1 VYFSFFFLKFV
12 LTESLTGS
20 HLCRLVPEILDA
32 DLRFLTLDLANFGT
46 LDLLLS
52 SYWKLIPEIAVRT
65 LGESP
70 VVLDFGSLSPLL
82 VVPSLVE

>member
-1 VYFSFFFLKFV
+1 MYFSFFFLRLV

-32 DLRFLTLDLANFGT
+32 DLRFLILDLASLGT

-52 SYWKLIPEIAVRT
+52 SYWKLDPDIAVRT
-65 LGESP
+65 LGDSP
-70 VVLDFGSLSPLL
+70 VVLDLGNLRPLL

>member
-1 VYFSFFFLKFV
+1 M

-32 DLRFLTLDLANFGT
+32 DLRFLTLDLANLGT

-70 VVLDFGSLSPLL
+70 VVLDLGSLSPLF